1 MFRRTATEEMIKD
14 VLGESYVHLSVESY
28 SMNESLGEGRCEVTA
43 VLQRDGLR
51 EKIGCSGV
59 GFVDALYHGLVDHY
73 AREYAS
79 LSTISFTK
87 FDVQGHMSTSDAQGS
102 DAECVVTLVVRNT
115 EDREFRFEDSSRSL
129 VAAALKVVV
138 EAAEY
143 FINSERAYITA
154 FKSMV
159 NARERNRQD
168 LLETYTAQLAEL
180 VNTTSYSDVIER
192 LKNEQGRST
201 Q

>member
-14 VLGESYVHLSVESY
+14 VLGESYVNLSVQSY
-28 SMNESLGEGRCEVTA
+28 EMNESIGDGRCEVNA
-43 VLQRDGLR
+43 MLKRDGNE
-51 EKIGCSGV
+51 EKIVCAGV

-79 LSTISFTK
+79 LSTITFTK
-87 FDVQGHMSTSDAQGS
+87 FDVKGHMSTSETQGS

-115 EDREFRFEDSSRSL
+115 EEREFRFEDSSRSL
-129 VAAALKVVV
+129 VAATLKVVV

-154 FKSMV
+154 FKAMV
-159 NARERNRQD
+159 DARARNRQD

-180 VNTTSYSDVIER
+180 VKTTSYSDVIER
-192 LKNEQGRST
+192 LKNEQSASE
-201 Q
+201 